1 MVPRTRRLADSAK
14 KALVPAAMLV
24 IGSVVCGLAVNLF
37 YVPIRLTMG
46 GVSGIA
52 SILFQLFGDMIR
64 IPFGMLVL
72 LLNIPLFILGILL
85 IHRSFVIRSLIG
97 TLLYSIAIDLTAPL
111 CADLYA
117 RFLADPSGAAPEP
130 LLFSV
135 VGGVLYGVGIGIV
148 MRKGFTQGGSD
159 VVAVLVRKYTKVL
172 SIGQLLWIL
181 DAVVVFSSAVAYMD
195 VERTGFILAMY
206 SAIAMYLTS
215 KAIDFILEG
224 FDYRR
229 SVFIVSER
237 SESIAR
243 RILDEVRRGVT
254 GLDGRG
260 MFTGNTKRVLFCVVS
275 RSEIQRV
282 KQIVHEED
290 VNAFVTVTEAREVLG
305 EGFEGSGLL

>member
-1 MVPRTRRLADSAK
+1 
-14 KALVPAAMLV
+14 
-24 IGSVVCGLAVNLF
+24 
-37 YVPIRLTMG
+37 
-46 GVSGIA
+46 
-52 SILFQLFGDMIR
+52 
-64 IPFGMLVL
+64 
-72 LLNIPLFILGILL
+72 
-85 IHRSFVIRSLIG
+85 
-97 TLLYSIAIDLTAPL
+97 
-111 CADLYA
+111 
-117 RFLADPSGAAPEP
+117 LADPSGGAPEP
-130 LLFSV
+130 VLFSV

-181 DAVVVFSSAVAYMD
+181 DAIVVFSSAIAYMD

-229 SVFIVSER
+229 SVIIVSVK
-237 SESIAR
+237 SEPIAR
-243 RILDEVRRGVT
+243 RILEEVRRGVT

-260 MFTGNTKRVLFCVVS
+260 MFTGDAKRVLLCVVS

-282 KQIVHEED
+282 KRIVQEED
-290 VNAFVTVTEAREVLG
+290 ANAFVTVTEAREVLG